1 MPNTVKNTLQLSK
14 HIVLSLWLPLLM
26 LIVGYFFAAHYAVL
40 QEHEN
45 KQKIVQLLSEK
56 LTQINTGVTEKV
68 TLYQYGLRG
77 TRGAVMSNKPE
88 DFNFQLM
95 QTYTQTRDYSLEFP
109 GARGF
114 GFIRYIT
121 PDQRD
126 NFVQRARAERPD
138 ATFDIRQLTPHDDSM
153 FVIQYIEPEQSNR
166 EAVGLDIGSES
177 MRRNA
182 AEDAAKTNEVRL
194 TGPITLVQAQQK
206 SQQGFLILLP
216 VYQSAL
222 ALNDASE
229 RSKQLFGWSYAVILI
244 DEVLTTITGLSDD
257 VIFSITDIT
266 EQPELHFFQRGQNAT
281 AIEQYHQQQLL
292 NLFGRT
298 WQLDLYPTANFIQAL
313 ALPAKEQ
320 VLLEIWLVSLLLA
333 LFVFSGQLIYRR
345 RSQLAAHKLELAQTA
360 EHALIVANAELEQQV
375 LLRTEQITKVSA
387 LQRSILSGAGYAI
400 IATDIEGLITVFNP
414 AAEKLLGYKAA
425 EVVNKTSPALFHLPE
440 EITERA
446 QALSTELGMP
456 VAVGFDTFIAKTKA
470 MGGSDINRWTYVNKA
485 GNHVQVKLN
494 VSCLLND
501 AGNIV
506 GFLGIAYDLT
516 EQLNR
521 ENELAAAKELA
532 IEASQAKSDFLANM
546 SHEIRTPMNAI
557 LGLLQLVANTP
568 LDKRQQEYISKTRR
582 AAQSLLA
589 LLNDILDF
597 SKVEAGKL
605 ELDIHPFDLPSL
617 MHDVGILLSSN
628 VQHKNVEILYRIAPE
643 VPQYILGDSLR
654 LQQVLLNLAGN
665 AIKFT
670 EQGEVEIAIN
680 VKQQLPKQLILQFSV
695 RDTGIGMTDEQQKN
709 LFGSFHQADTSI
721 SRRYG
726 GTGLGL
732 AICKHLV
739 NLMQGDI
746 SATSNLHA
754 GSTFTFTICVE
765 QTVQPAPEALL
776 PANLKVLIVEDNET
790 AQIIMHDIVN
800 RFGWKADIAASAA
813 QAMQLLYTAGDTAY
827 DIVFADWRLPDQ
839 DGLVLAERIRS
850 ITQLSK
856 TPLVIMITAYGR
868 ELLDKNSDKTQ
879 QLLDAILIKPVTPEV
894 LYKTVSG
901 LLAPEAA
908 TDIPTNPL
916 LQFPLSGLT
925 LLLVEDNPTNQL
937 VATELLQ
944 QQGAKMVCAE
954 SGEKALS
961 LLNSDF
967 KPDAILMDIQMPKMD
982 GYETTRRI
990 RRLSG
995 YSTLPIIAMTAN
1007 AMAADKAASIAAG
1020 MNDHIAKPFNL
1031 NEVVEKVLHY
1041 AGSNSLVRK
1050 AAGQKTALPTAL
1062 QTLAKE
1068 HQLDLASALQRLGNI
1083 GLYGKVIK
1091 QFSED
1096 FTSAL
1101 QQLSA
1106 APLDKAEAKL
1116 LFHSLKSAAATCG
1129 MNKLAE
1135 QLAEQETKCHQDTIT
1150 LYAVSAAL
1158 LSELKQAA
1166 ALITQLNTAVGET
1179 TTAPPAI
1186 QANTVTAELKPQLLT
1201 LAKYLKNSNMAAPGL
1216 FSSLQP
1222 QLHAIDP
1229 GLTEQLKQLIEKL
1242 AFPAALGILK
1252 QLQQQ
1257 FDEASFV

>member
-1 MPNTVKNTLQLSK
+1 MPDTLKNTVQLTR
-14 HIVLSLWLPLLM
+14 HIVLSLWLPLL
-26 LIVGYFFAAHYAVL
+26 IVVIGYFIAVHYAVL

-45 KQKIVQLLSEK
+45 RHKIVQLLDEK
-56 LTQINTGVTEKV
+56 LTQINTGVKEKV

-77 TRGAVMSNKPE
+77 IRGAVMSNKPE
-88 DFNFQLM
+88 NFNYQLM
-95 QTYTQTRDYSLEFP
+95 QTYTKTRDYPLEFP

-114 GFIRYIT
+114 GFIRYV
-121 PDQRD
+121 PPEQRD
-126 NFVQRARAERPD
+126 SFIQRARAERPD

-153 FVIQYIEPEQSNR
+153 FVIQYIEPEQGNE

-182 AEDAAKTNEVRL
+182 ATEAARANEVRL
-194 TGPITLVQAQQK
+194 TGPITLVQAKQK

-216 VYQSAL
+216 VYQSDL
-222 ALNDASE
+222 ALNDESGRA
-229 RSKQLFGWSYAVILI
+229 KQLFGWSYAVILI
-244 DEVLTTITGLSDD
+244 DEVLMATSGLSDD
-257 VIFSITDIT
+257 VVFSITDIT
-266 EQPELHFFQRGQNAT
+266 RHPELGFFQRGHNAS

-292 NLFGRT
+292 HLFGRT
-298 WQLDLYPTANFIQAL
+298 WRLDLYPTTDFIQTL

-333 LFVFSGQLIYRR
+333 LFVFCGQLIYRR
-345 RSQLAAHKLELAQTA
+345 RSQMAVHKLELAQTT
-360 EHALIVANAELEQQV
+360 ERALMAANAELEQQV
-375 LLRTEQITKVSA
+375 MLRTEQITKVSA

-400 IATDIEGLITVFNP
+400 IATDVEGLITVFNP
-414 AAEKLLGYKAA
+414 AAEKLLGYAA
-425 EVVNKTSPALFHLPE
+425 VEVVNKTSPALFHLPE
-440 EITERA
+440 EVAERA
-446 QALSTELGMP
+446 KALSVELGVP
-456 VAVGFDTFIAKTKA
+456 VAVGFETFIAKTKA
-470 MGGSDINRWTYVNKA
+470 VGNSDINRWTYVNKA
-485 GNHVQVKLN
+485 GNHIQIKLN

-501 AGNIV
+501 AGNIE

-521 ENELAAAKELA
+521 ENELAAAKEVA

-557 LGLLQLVANTP
+557 LGLLQLIANTP
-568 LDKRQQEYISKTRR
+568 LDKRQQEYIDKTRR

-605 ELDIHPFDLPSL
+605 ELDIHSFDLQSL
-617 MHDVGILLSSN
+617 MHDLGILLSSN
-628 VQHKNVEILYRIAPE
+628 VQHKNIEILYRIAPD

-680 VKQQLPKQLILQFSV
+680 LKQQLSKQLMLQFSV

-709 LFGSFHQADTSI
+709 LFGSFHQAESSI

-732 AICKHLV
+732 AISKHLV

-746 SATSNLHA
+746 SATSNPDA
-754 GSTFTFTICVE
+754 GSTFTFTVCVE
-765 QTVQPAPEALL
+765 QTVQPAPSALL
-776 PANLKVLIVEDNET
+776 PENLKVLIVEDNET
-790 AQIIMHDIVN
+790 AQIIMHEIVS

-813 QAMQLLYTAGDTAY
+813 QAMQLLHTANTPAY

-839 DGLVLAERIRS
+839 DGLALAERIRS
-850 ITQLSK
+850 KVQLSK

-879 QLLDAILIKPVTPEV
+879 QLLDAILIKPVTPEI
-894 LYKTVSG
+894 LYKTVSD
-901 LLAPEAA
+901 LLTPDLEPGIAA
-908 TDIPTNPL
+908 NPS

-944 QQGAKMVCAE
+944 QQGAKMVCAD

-961 LLNSDF
+961 LLDSEF
-967 KPDAILMDIQMPKMD
+967 KPDAILMDIQMPRMD

-990 RRLSG
+990 RRLNG
-995 YSTLPIIAMTAN
+995 CSTLPIIAMTAN
-1007 AMAADKAASIAAG
+1007 AMPADKAAAIAAG

-1031 NEVVEKVLHY
+1031 NEVIEKVLHY
-1041 AGSNSLVRK
+1041 AGNNSLLR
-1050 AAGQKTALPTAL
+1050 KTAKQKVALPAAL
-1062 QTLAKE
+1062 QALAEE
-1068 HQLDLASALQRLGNI
+1068 HQLDLDTALQRLGSMS
-1083 GLYGKVIK
+1083 LYSKVIE
-1091 QFSED
+1091 QFSQD

-1101 QQLSA
+1101 SQFS
-1106 APLDKAEAKL
+1106 APLDKTAAQI
-1116 LFHSLKSAAATCG
+1116 LFHSLKSGAATCG
-1129 MNKLAE
+1129 MNKLAT
-1135 QLAEQETKCHQDTIT
+1135 QLAEQEAKCHQDTIT
-1150 LYAVSAAL
+1150 LYTASAVL
-1158 LSELKQAA
+1158 LSEFEQTAT
-1166 ALITQLNTAVGET
+1166 LITRLNNAVSQ
-1179 TTAPPAI
+1179 TTAAPVI
-1186 QANTVTAELKPQLLT
+1186 QPGTLTAELKQQLLT
-1201 LAKYLKNSNMAAPGL
+1201 LAKYLQHSNMAAPGL
-1216 FSSLQP
+1216 FIALQP

-1229 GLTEQLKQLIEKL
+1229 NLTAQLKQLIEKL
-1242 AFPAALGILK
+1242 AFPSALDILK

-1257 FDEASFV
+1257 FDEAHFV